1 MAVLAAAFR
10 RGGLFSPDTLK
21 AENHNF
27 RLFPWRNFKNHKFAG
42 SIFPMIFSGDAAP
55 EINAG
60 LSARQHVRTVVI
72 ASYNFR
78 HKSRGMGFFA
88 MFW

>member
-27 RLFPWRNFKNHKFAG
+27 RLFPWRNFKNHKFAS
-42 SIFPMIFSGDAAP
+42 SIFPMLFSGDAAP
-55 EINAG
+55 EFNAG

-72 ASYNFR
+72 ASYNFG
-78 HKSRGMGFFA
+78 HKPHGMGFFA